1 MDKAL
6 PGQGPACL
14 LDLICSLC
22 PLPGLRDYWPFF
34 QLPENFKPVPAL
46 YPAPPRPA
54 PPQLLPAGCNPRVWG
69 RAGGATSAGLKPG
82 PAHNSRRLKCTGL
95 RSLVP
100 AGTSRCYQD
109 ALGVPALS
117 FPSPVG
123 GARGARRPRGR
134 QRRHQAPPPPPLSL
148 ADITLNTC
156 SLPPFSLQALAR
168 QPVNQRSGGSPPRRG
183 SAMPGFATG
192 GGGD

>member
-1 MDKAL
+1 MFDFPSGSDGKASACNVGDVGSI
-6 PGQGPACL
+6 PGSGR
-14 LDLICSLC
+14 S
-22 PLPGLRDYWPFF
+22 PG
-34 QLPENFKPVPAL
+34 
-46 YPAPPRPA
+46 YPNPA

-69 RAGGATSAGLKPG
+69 RAGVAKSSFLKPG
-82 PAHNSRRLKCTGL
+82 PAHNSRSLKCTGL

-100 AGTSRCYQD
+100 ARTSRCYQD

-123 GARGARRPRGR
+123 GAHQALRPRGR
-134 QRRHQAPPPPPLSL
+134 QRRHQAPPPPLLSL

-168 QPVNQRSGGSPPRRG
+168 QPVNQGSGGSPPRRG
-183 SAMPGFATG
+183 SAMPGFAPSPHASRPNFPGATQEAP
-192 GGGD
+192 